1 MQVEKSV
8 YLHQF
13 APGLENWVC
22 LEDEKKHT
30 LLLAVICFIAH
41 KVLVLRAISAAADL
55 TRASERASEALDKA
69 KVP

>member
-22 LEDEKKHT
+22 LEDENKHT

-41 KVLVLRAISAAADL
+41 KVLRAISAAADL